1 MCTPL
6 CDELDVSST
15 FRYYSHL
22 ERVFNIIL
30 LPYLSVFMSKKW
42 IVFYVIIL
50 MYLPVSIDAT
60 VLHVAAPRLGI
71 ALSATGS
78 ELLWI
83 IDIYSLVMACL
94 LLPMGAL
101 GDRIGFKRLALIGS
115 VLFGLAS
122 LAAALAP
129 SVAALI
135 VARAFLAIG
144 AAMILPAT
152 LSAVRHIFTDE
163 RERAMALGIWVAIGT
178 MGAAMGPLVGGVLM
192 EYFYWGSVFL
202 INIPIIIIV
211 VIATLVVIPS
221 QPVRKE
227 QTWKLAPALVL
238 ITAILMLVYAAK
250 TGLRGGGDMVVTSLT
265 ALFGGIMLY
274 AFVRHQLSTPTPM
287 IDFRLISQRVIA
299 VGMVMAM
306 TAMITL
312 VGFELLL
319 TQELQFVLGKSPL
332 DAGMFLLPLMIA
344 SGVSGPLSG
353 WLVAKLGLRAVASAG
368 IALSSLSF
376 LGLAWTDFATQ
387 AYLAW
392 GWMILLGFSIEAS
405 LLASTAAIMSAAPPE
420 KAGAAGAV
428 EGMAYELGAGLGVAI
443 FGLMLSRAYTAS
455 IVLPADLPADL
466 VSQASASI
474 SETIQVVDRLGGH
487 EQLLVSAKLAFSTSH
502 SLVLGTASALLI
514 LLAAVVWFTM
524 PRKQSP
530 QWANA

>member
-1 MCTPL
+1 
-6 CDELDVSST
+6 
-15 FRYYSHL
+15 
-22 ERVFNIIL
+22 
-30 LPYLSVFMSKKW
+30 MSKKW

-101 GDRIGFKRLALIGS
+101 GDRIGFKRLALMGS
-115 VLFGLAS
+115 ILFGLAS

-135 VARAFLAIG
+135 AARAFLAIG

-163 RERAMALGIWVAIGT
+163 RERSLALGIWVAIGT
-178 MGAAMGPLVGGVLM
+178 MGAAMGPLVGGILL

-221 QPVRKE
+221 QPGRTE

-250 TGLRGGGDMVVTSLT
+250 TGLRGGGDMMITSLT
-265 ALFGGIMLY
+265 ALIGGGMLF
-274 AFVRHQLSTPTPM
+274 AFVRHQLSTEAPM

-319 TQELQFVLGKSPL
+319 TQELQFVLGKTPL
-332 DAGMFLLPLMIA
+332 EAGMFLLPLMIA
-344 SGVSGPLSG
+344 SGVSGPISG
-353 WLVAKLGLRAVASAG
+353 WLVARVGLRAVASAG
-368 IALSSLSF
+368 IAFSSLSF
-376 LGLAWTDFATQ
+376 LGLALTDFATQ
-387 AYLAW
+387 SYLAW

-443 FGLMLSRAYTAS
+443 FGLMLSRAYSAS
-455 IVLPADLPADL
+455 IMLPADLPADL
-466 VSQASASI
+466 VAQASASI
-474 SETIQVVDRLGGH
+474 SETLQVVNSLGGN
-487 EQLLVSAKLAFSTSH
+487 ESLLASAKLAFTASH
-502 SLVLGTASALLI
+502 SLVLGSASAMLI
-514 LLAAVVWFTM
+514 LLAVTVWFTM
-524 PRKQSP
+524 PGERAP
-530 QWANA
+530 QWEKA

>member
-1 MCTPL
+1 
-6 CDELDVSST
+6 
-15 FRYYSHL
+15 
-22 ERVFNIIL
+22 
-30 LPYLSVFMSKKW
+30 MSKKW

-101 GDRIGFKRLALIGS
+101 GDRIGFKRLALMGS
-115 VLFGLAS
+115 ILFGLAS

-135 VARAFLAIG
+135 AARAFLAIG

-163 RERAMALGIWVAIGT
+163 RERSLALGIWVAIGT
-178 MGAAMGPLVGGVLM
+178 MGAAMGPLVGGVLL

-221 QPVRKE
+221 QPGRAE

-250 TGLRGGGDMVVTSLT
+250 TGLRGGGDMMVTSLT
-265 ALFGGIMLY
+265 ALIGGVMLF
-274 AFVRHQLSTPTPM
+274 AFVRHQLSTAAPM

-319 TQELQFVLGKSPL
+319 TQELQFVLGKTPL
-332 DAGMFLLPLMIA
+332 EAGMFLLPLMIA
-344 SGVSGPLSG
+344 SGVSGPISG
-353 WLVAKLGLRAVASAG
+353 WLVARVGLRAVASAG
-368 IALSSLSF
+368 IAFSSLSF
-376 LGLAWTDFATQ
+376 LGLALTDFATQ
-387 AYLAW
+387 SYLAW

-455 IVLPADLPADL
+455 IMLPEDLPADL
-466 VSQASASI
+466 VAQASASI
-474 SETIQVVDRLGGH
+474 SETLQVINSLGGN
-487 EQLLVSAKLAFSTSH
+487 ESLLASAKLAFSASH
-502 SLVLGTASALLI
+502 SLVLGSASAMLI
-514 LLAAVVWFTM
+514 LLAVTVWFTM
-524 PRKQSP
+524 PRKRVLQL
-530 QWANA
+530 AH

>member
-1 MCTPL
+1 
-6 CDELDVSST
+6 
-15 FRYYSHL
+15 
-22 ERVFNIIL
+22 
-30 LPYLSVFMSKKW
+30 MSKKW
-42 IVFYVIIL
+42 MIFYVIIL

-101 GDRIGFKRLALIGS
+101 GDRIGFKRLALMGS

-135 VARAFLAIG
+135 AARAFLAIG

-163 RERAMALGIWVAIGT
+163 RERALALGVWVAIGT
-178 MGAAMGPLVGGVLM
+178 MGAAMGPLVGGILM

-202 INIPIIIIV
+202 INIPIIIAV

-221 QPVRKE
+221 QPMRTE
-227 QTWKLAPALVL
+227 QTWRLAPALVL

-250 TGLRGGGDMVVTSLT
+250 TGLRGGDRVITSLT
-265 ALFGGIMLY
+265 ALFGGAMLF
-274 AFVRHQLSTPTPM
+274 AFVRHQLATTAPM

-332 DAGMFLLPLMIA
+332 DAGIFLLPLMIA
-344 SGVSGPLSG
+344 SGVSGPISG
-353 WLVAKLGLRAVASAG
+353 WLVAKLGLRTVASAG

-387 AYLAW
+387 VYLAW

-455 IVLPADLPADL
+455 IVLPADLPVDVVA
-466 VSQASASI
+466 QASASI
-474 SETIQVVDRLGGH
+474 SETIQVVNSLGGN
-487 EQLLVSAKLAFSTSH
+487 EPLLASAKLAFSASH
-502 SLVLGTASALLI
+502 SLVLGTASVLLI
-514 LLAAVVWFTM
+514 LLAVAVWFTM
-524 PRKQSP
+524 PGKRVLQL
-530 QWANA
+530 AH

>member
-1 MCTPL
+1 
-6 CDELDVSST
+6 
-15 FRYYSHL
+15 
-22 ERVFNIIL
+22 
-30 LPYLSVFMSKKW
+30 MSRKW
-42 IVFYVIIL
+42 LIFYVIIL

-101 GDRIGFKRLALIGS
+101 GDRIGFKRLALLGS

-135 VARAFLAIG
+135 AARALLAIG

-163 RERAMALGIWVAIGT
+163 RERALALGIWVAIGT
-178 MGAAMGPLVGGVLM
+178 MGAAMGPLVGGLLM
-192 EYFYWGSVFL
+192 EYFYWGAVFL
-202 INIPIIIIV
+202 INVPIIIAVI
-211 VIATLVVIPS
+211 IATLAVIPH
-221 QPVRKE
+221 QPMRTE
-227 QTWKLAPALVL
+227 QTWRVAPALVL
-238 ITAILMLVYAAK
+238 ITAILLLVYAAK
-250 TGLRGGGDMVVTSLT
+250 TGIRGGGDPLMTSLS
-265 ALFGGIMLY
+265 ALLGGGMLL
-274 AFVRHQLSTPTPM
+274 AFVRHQLLTSAPM

-319 TQELQFVLGKSPL
+319 TQELQFVLGKTPL
-332 DAGMFLLPLMIA
+332 EAGMFLLPLMIA
-344 SGVSGPLSG
+344 SGVSGPISG
-353 WLVAKLGLRAVASAG
+353 WLVAKLGLRTVASAG
-368 IALSSLSF
+368 IAFSSLSF
-376 LGLAWTDFATQ
+376 LGLAWTDFATE

-392 GWMILLGFSIEAS
+392 GWMIVLGFSIEAS
-405 LLASTAAIMSAAPPE
+405 LLASTAAIMSAAPSE

-443 FGLMLSRAYTAS
+443 FGLMLSRAYAAS
-455 IVLPADLPADL
+455 IALPEDLPADL
-466 VSQASASI
+466 VAQASASI
-474 SETIQVVDRLGGH
+474 SETIQVVNSLGGNDA
-487 EQLLVSAKLAFSTSH
+487 LLTSAKQAFSASH
-502 SLVLGTASALLI
+502 SLVLGTASGLLI
-514 LLAAVVWFTM
+514 LLAAVVWFAM
-524 PRKQSP
+524 PGKPVSRWEK
-530 QWANA
+530 ARRDKATY

>member
-1 MCTPL
+1 
-6 CDELDVSST
+6 
-15 FRYYSHL
+15 
-22 ERVFNIIL
+22 
-30 LPYLSVFMSKKW
+30 MSKKW
-42 IVFYVIIL
+42 MIFYVIIL

-101 GDRIGFKRLALIGS
+101 GDRIGFKRLALLGS
-115 VLFGLAS
+115 ILFGLAS
-122 LAAALAP
+122 LAAAFAP
-129 SVAALI
+129 SVATLI
-135 VARAFLAIG
+135 AARALLAIG

-152 LSAVRHIFTDE
+152 LSAVRNTFTDE
-163 RERAMALGIWVAIGT
+163 RERALALGIWVAVGT
-178 MGAAMGPLVGGVLM
+178 SGAAMGPLVGGLLL

-202 INIPIIIIV
+202 INIPIIIAV
-211 VIATLVVIPS
+211 VIATLVVIPK
-221 QPVRKE
+221 QPVRRE
-227 QTWKLAPALVL
+227 QSWKLAPALVL
-238 ITAILMLVYAAK
+238 IVAVLLLVYAAK
-250 TGLRGGGDMVVTSLT
+250 SGLRGGGEPVVTSLT
-265 ALFGGIMLY
+265 ALIGGGMLF
-274 AFVRHQLSTPTPM
+274 AFVRHQLSTAAPM

-299 VGMVMAM
+299 IGMMMAL

-332 DAGMFLLPLMIA
+332 EAGMFLLPLMIA
-344 SGVSGPLSG
+344 SGVSGPISG
-353 WLVAKLGLRAVASAG
+353 WLVSTLGLRTVASAG

-387 AYLAW
+387 TYVAW
-392 GWMILLGFSIEAS
+392 AWMALLGFSIEAS

-455 IVLPADLPADL
+455 IVLPADLPASL
-466 VSQASASI
+466 VEQASASI
-474 SETIQVVDRLGGH
+474 SEAIQVVNSLGGN
-487 EQLLVSAKLAFSTSH
+487 ESLLASAKLAFSASH
-502 SLVLGTASALLI
+502 SLVLGTASGLLI
-514 LLAAVVWFTM
+514 LLAGVVWYTM
-524 PRKQSP
+524 PGKNMRQWGKQS
-530 QWANA
+530 ATHH

>member
-1 MCTPL
+1 
-6 CDELDVSST
+6 
-15 FRYYSHL
+15 
-22 ERVFNIIL
+22 
-30 LPYLSVFMSKKW
+30 MSKKW
-42 IVFYVIIL
+42 MIFYVIIL

-101 GDRIGFKRLALIGS
+101 GDRIGFKRLALLGS
-115 VLFGLAS
+115 VLFGFAS

-135 VARAFLAIG
+135 AARAFLAIG

-163 RERAMALGIWVAIGT
+163 RERALALGIWVAIGT
-178 MGAAMGPLVGGVLM
+178 TGAAMGPLVGGLLM

-202 INIPIIIIV
+202 INIPIIIAV
-211 VIATLVVIPS
+211 VIATLLVIPS
-221 QPVRKE
+221 LPVRVE
-227 QTWKLAPALVL
+227 QSWKLAPALVL
-238 ITAILMLVYAAK
+238 ITAILLLVYAAK
-250 TGLRGGGDMVVTSLT
+250 TGLRGGGDMRVTFLT
-265 ALFGGIMLY
+265 AFTGGAMLF
-274 AFVRHQLSTPTPM
+274 AFVRHQLSTTAPM

-299 VGMVMAM
+299 VGMAMAM

-332 DAGMFLLPLMIA
+332 EAGIFLMPLMIA
-344 SGVSGPLSG
+344 SGVSGPISG
-353 WLVAKLGLRAVASAG
+353 WLVAKLGLRTVASAG
-368 IALSSLSF
+368 IAFSSLSF
-376 LGLAWTDFATQ
+376 LGLALTDFATQ
-387 AYLAW
+387 VYLAW
-392 GWMILLGFSIEAS
+392 GWMIVLGFSIEAS

-428 EGMAYELGAGLGVAI
+428 EGMAYELGAGFGVAI

-455 IVLPADLPADL
+455 IELPADLPADL
-466 VSQASASI
+466 VTQASASI
-474 SETIQVVDRLGGH
+474 SETIQMVNSLGGD
-487 EQLLVSAKLAFSTSH
+487 ERLLSSAKLAFSASH
-502 SLVLGTASALLI
+502 SLVLGTASVLLI
-514 LLAAVVWFTM
+514 LLAVVVWFTL
-524 PRKQSP
+524 PERKIRQLGKQRATP
-530 QWANA
+530 H

>member
-1 MCTPL
+1 
-6 CDELDVSST
+6 
-15 FRYYSHL
+15 
-22 ERVFNIIL
+22 
-30 LPYLSVFMSKKW
+30 MSKKW

-101 GDRIGFKRLALIGS
+101 GDRIGFKRLALMGS
-115 VLFGLAS
+115 ILFGLAS

-135 VARAFLAIG
+135 AARAFLAIG

-163 RERAMALGIWVAIGT
+163 RERSLALGIWVAIGT
-178 MGAAMGPLVGGVLM
+178 MGAAMGPLVGGILL

-221 QPVRKE
+221 QPGRTE

-250 TGLRGGGDMVVTSLT
+250 TGLRGGGDMMITSLT
-265 ALFGGIMLY
+265 ALIGGGMLF
-274 AFVRHQLSTPTPM
+274 AFVRHQLSTAAPM

-319 TQELQFVLGKSPL
+319 TQELQFVLGKTPL
-332 DAGMFLLPLMIA
+332 EAGMFLLPLMIA
-344 SGVSGPLSG
+344 SGVSGPISG
-353 WLVAKLGLRAVASAG
+353 WLVARVGLRTVASAG
-368 IALSSLSF
+368 IAFSSLSF
-376 LGLAWTDFATQ
+376 LGLALTDFATQ
-387 AYLAW
+387 SYLAW

-455 IVLPADLPADL
+455 IMLPEDLPADL
-466 VSQASASI
+466 VAQASASI
-474 SETIQVVDRLGGH
+474 SETLQVINSLGGN
-487 EQLLVSAKLAFSTSH
+487 ESLLASAKLAFSASH
-502 SLVLGTASALLI
+502 SLVLGSASAMLI
-514 LLAAVVWFTM
+514 LLAVTVWFTM
-524 PRKQSP
+524 PRKRVLQL
-530 QWANA
+530 AH

>member
-1 MCTPL
+1 
-6 CDELDVSST
+6 
-15 FRYYSHL
+15 
-22 ERVFNIIL
+22 
-30 LPYLSVFMSKKW
+30 MSKKW
-42 IVFYVIIL
+42 MIFYVIIL

-101 GDRIGFKRLALIGS
+101 GDRIGFKRLALLGS

-129 SVAALI
+129 SVAVLI
-135 VARAFLAIG
+135 AARAFLAIG

-178 MGAAMGPLVGGVLM
+178 MGAAMGPLVGGLLM

-202 INIPIIIIV
+202 INIPIIIAV
-211 VIATLVVIPS
+211 VIATLVVIPN
-221 QPVRKE
+221 QPVRTE

-250 TGLRGGGDMVVTSLT
+250 TGLRGSGDPVVTVLT
-265 ALFGGIMLY
+265 ALVGGVMLF
-274 AFVRHQLSTPTPM
+274 AFVRHQLSTSAPM

-332 DAGMFLLPLMIA
+332 EAGLFLLPLMIA

-353 WLVAKLGLRAVASAG
+353 WLVAKLGLRVVASAG

-376 LGLAWTDFATQ
+376 FGLAWTDFATQ

-466 VSQASASI
+466 AEKASASI
-474 SETIQVVDRLGGH
+474 SETIQVVNSLSGDDA
-487 EQLLVSAKLAFSTSH
+487 LLTSAKLAFSTSH
-502 SLVLGTASALLI
+502 SLVLGTASVLLI
-514 LLAAVVWFTM
+514 LLATVVWCSM
-524 PRKQSP
+524 PGKKVS
-530 QWANA
+530 QWGSSVGSHATDKLSEP

>member
-1 MCTPL
+1 
-6 CDELDVSST
+6 
-15 FRYYSHL
+15 
-22 ERVFNIIL
+22 
-30 LPYLSVFMSKKW
+30 MSKKW

-101 GDRIGFKRLALIGS
+101 GDRIGFKRLALMGS
-115 VLFGLAS
+115 ILFGLAS

-135 VARAFLAIG
+135 AARAFLAIG

-163 RERAMALGIWVAIGT
+163 RERSLALGIWVAIGT
-178 MGAAMGPLVGGVLM
+178 MGAAMGPLVGGVLL

-221 QPVRKE
+221 QPGRAE

-250 TGLRGGGDMVVTSLT
+250 TGLRGGGDMMVTSLT
-265 ALFGGIMLY
+265 ALIGGVMLF
-274 AFVRHQLSTPTPM
+274 AFVRHQLSTAAPM

-319 TQELQFVLGKSPL
+319 TQELQFVLGKTPL
-332 DAGMFLLPLMIA
+332 EAGMFLLPLMIA
-344 SGVSGPLSG
+344 SGVSGPISG
-353 WLVAKLGLRAVASAG
+353 WLVARVGLRAVASAG
-368 IALSSLSF
+368 IAFSSLSF
-376 LGLAWTDFATQ
+376 LGLALTDFATQ
-387 AYLAW
+387 SYLAW

-455 IVLPADLPADL
+455 IMLPDDLPADL
-466 VSQASASI
+466 VAQASASI
-474 SETIQVVDRLGGH
+474 SETLQVINSLGGN
-487 EQLLVSAKLAFSTSH
+487 ESLLASAKLAFSASH
-502 SLVLGTASALLI
+502 SLVLGSASAMLI
-514 LLAAVVWFTM
+514 LLAVTVWFTM
-524 PRKQSP
+524 PRKRVLQL
-530 QWANA
+530 AH

>member
-1 MCTPL
+1 
-6 CDELDVSST
+6 
-15 FRYYSHL
+15 
-22 ERVFNIIL
+22 
-30 LPYLSVFMSKKW
+30 MSKKW

-101 GDRIGFKRLALIGS
+101 GDRIGFKRLALMGS
-115 VLFGLAS
+115 ILFGLAS
-122 LAAALAP
+122 LAAALAA

-135 VARAFLAIG
+135 AARAFLAIG

-163 RERAMALGIWVAIGT
+163 RERSLALGIWVAIGT
-178 MGAAMGPLVGGVLM
+178 MGAAMGPLVGGVLL

-221 QPVRKE
+221 QPGRTE

-250 TGLRGGGDMVVTSLT
+250 TGLRGGGDMMITSLT
-265 ALFGGIMLY
+265 ALIGGGMLF
-274 AFVRHQLSTPTPM
+274 AFVRHQLSTAAPM

-319 TQELQFVLGKSPL
+319 TQELQFVLGKTPL
-332 DAGMFLLPLMIA
+332 EAGMFLLPLMIA
-344 SGVSGPLSG
+344 SGVSGPISG
-353 WLVAKLGLRAVASAG
+353 WLVARVGLRAVASAG

-376 LGLAWTDFATQ
+376 LGLALTDFATQ
-387 AYLAW
+387 SYLAW
-392 GWMILLGFSIEAS
+392 GWMILLGFSIQAS

-428 EGMAYELGAGLGVAI
+428 EGMAYELGAGLGVAL
-443 FGLMLSRAYTAS
+443 FGLMLSRAYSAS

-466 VSQASASI
+466 VAQASASI
-474 SETIQVVDRLGGH
+474 SETIQVVNHLGGS
-487 EQLLVSAKLAFSTSH
+487 ETLLASAKLAFSASH
-502 SLVLGTASALLI
+502 SLVLGSASAMLI
-514 LLAAVVWFTM
+514 LLAVTVWFTM
-524 PRKQSP
+524 PGERAS
-530 QWANA
+530 QWEKA

>member
-1 MCTPL
+1 
-6 CDELDVSST
+6 
-15 FRYYSHL
+15 
-22 ERVFNIIL
+22 
-30 LPYLSVFMSKKW
+30 
-42 IVFYVIIL
+42 

-101 GDRIGFKRLALIGS
+101 GDRIGFKRLALMGS
-115 VLFGLAS
+115 ILFGLAS

-135 VARAFLAIG
+135 AARAFLAIG

-163 RERAMALGIWVAIGT
+163 RERSLALGIWVAIGT
-178 MGAAMGPLVGGVLM
+178 MGAAMGPLVGGVLL

-221 QPVRKE
+221 QPGRAE

-250 TGLRGGGDMVVTSLT
+250 TGLRGGGDMMVTSLT
-265 ALFGGIMLY
+265 ALIGGVMLF
-274 AFVRHQLSTPTPM
+274 AFVRHQLSTAAPM

-319 TQELQFVLGKSPL
+319 TQELQFVLGKTPL
-332 DAGMFLLPLMIA
+332 EAGMFLLPLMIA
-344 SGVSGPLSG
+344 SGVSGPISG
-353 WLVAKLGLRAVASAG
+353 WLVARVGLRAVASAG
-368 IALSSLSF
+368 IAFSSLSF
-376 LGLAWTDFATQ
+376 LGLALTDFATQ
-387 AYLAW
+387 SYLAW

-455 IVLPADLPADL
+455 IMLPDDLPADL
-466 VSQASASI
+466 VAQASASI
-474 SETIQVVDRLGGH
+474 SETLQVINSLGGN
-487 EQLLVSAKLAFSTSH
+487 ESLLASAKLAFSASH
-502 SLVLGTASALLI
+502 SLVLGSASAMLI
-514 LLAAVVWFTM
+514 LLAVTVWFTM
-524 PRKQSP
+524 PRKRVLQL
-530 QWANA
+530 AH